1 MRHGPAQEIIASAPI
16 AVKTALKTIRS
27 IPDLSEEDALNADTE
42 AGVIAL
48 TSGEP
53 AVGIQAFLAKKDP
66 DWSLVPQ

>member
-1 MRHGPAQEIIASAPI
+1 MELAQEILGSAPV

-53 AVGIQAFLAKKDP
+53 GVGIQAFLAKKDP